1 MSHSHTANIDAIK
14 RIPDP
19 KEPKPRLALPTF
31 ALFAGALAAWV
42 GSTVL
47 AATGLWP
54 WPISTIVNTVAAFA
68 LFTVVHDAAHS
79 TLSRIRP
86 VNVWIGR
93 MATFTLNPGIGFRA
107 FRYIHMQHHRF
118 TNHEDGRD
126 PDHYASC
133 GPGWQAPL
141 RWMTMDLAY
150 MRWYIPRLSQRP
162 RTELVE
168 FAVTL
173 LAFAAVIAG
182 LVLSGNFLIVGL
194 ACWLIPSRLAGF
206 ALGWSFDY
214 LPHHGLKDR
223 PTDDRFKTTRNRIG
237 LERLLSP
244 PDALPELSP
253 GPSPSSGNSLLPLHS
268 GLAAKRGGLPLARSR
283 PLHRRRATAQPRGV
297 PHAARAVR
305 RALRRRLIAS
315 PRGRRSGWTV
325 RVAGFRM
332 PKAVIIDSRL
342 GPDVQMVSAA
352 STVGVRVR
360 RLYYGGCPTPAP
372 APAPLGDRLTR

>member
-1 MSHSHTANIDAIK
+1 
-14 RIPDP
+14 
-19 KEPKPRLALPTF
+19 
-31 ALFAGALAAWV
+31 
-42 GSTVL
+42 
-47 AATGLWP
+47 
-54 WPISTIVNTVAAFA
+54 
-68 LFTVVHDAAHS
+68 
-79 TLSRIRP
+79 
-86 VNVWIGR
+86 
-93 MATFTLNPGIGFRA
+93 
-107 FRYIHMQHHRF
+107 MQHHRF

-150 MRWYIPRLSQRP
+150 VRWYIARLSQRP

-237 LERLLSP
+237 FERLLSP
-244 PDALPELSP
+244 LMLYQNYHLVHHLHPVIPFYRYIAVWRQSEEDYLSRDPVLCTLGGRPLSP
-253 GPSPSSGNSLLPLHS
+253 EEY
-268 GLAAKRGGLPLARSR
+268 
-283 PLHRRRATAQPRGV
+283 
-297 PHAARAVR
+297 
-305 RALRRRLIAS
+305 RALREL
-315 PRGRRSGWTV
+315 
-325 RVAGFRM
+325 
-332 PKAVIIDSRL
+332 
-342 GPDVQMVSAA
+342 SAEH
-352 STVGVRVR
+352 
-360 RLYYGGCPTPAP
+360 
-372 APAPLGDRLTR
+372 